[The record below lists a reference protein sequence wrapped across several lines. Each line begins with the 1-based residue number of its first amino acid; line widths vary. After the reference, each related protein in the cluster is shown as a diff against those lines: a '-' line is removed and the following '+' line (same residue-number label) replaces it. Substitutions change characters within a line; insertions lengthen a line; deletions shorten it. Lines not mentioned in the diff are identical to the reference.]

1 MLQNRNLYLW
11 LIAVSIV
18 FSGSVFSSAQE
29 VQVQEEKPSDKQDK
43 VDLSSLL
50 QQANQDLG
58 AEDFKAAAEKL
69 KKYTDAKKDNEQAW
83 FLLAYSL
90 HMDGQIDQAI
100 PIHKKAA
107 EFDDFRPTALYNLGC
122 AYSLKNDPDKSL
134 EYLHEALDA
143 GFDRLDMFATD
154 GDLENVQKSAGY
166 GEIQARLKNNGK
178 RPEKKFDGKGLVGK
192 WAVTSGSRQGDAVEA
207 ERLPAEITFT
217 NKDVTIPSGDDKF
230 VMSYKVIKADKD
242 LIEVDF
248 KIESG
253 PAPEGSAKGILKI
266 DGNKAQLC
274 YDPTGQTRPKD
285 FKTTEE
291 NGFFMFAMEKKAE
304 KFDISKIP
312 GTWQVIEGVR
322 AGEDVAKDRLAEA
335 IITFEKDK
343 ITIPAGDDEFV
354 MSYSIKADTSPVQI
368 DMKIESGPAPEGSA
382 AVGILKMSDG
392 KFVLCY
398 NPMGGDRPKTFEST
412 EDNGCFLFVMKPAD
426 K

>member
-1 MLQNRNLYLW
+1 
-11 LIAVSIV
+11 
-18 FSGSVFSSAQE
+18 
-29 VQVQEEKPSDKQDK
+29 
-43 VDLSSLL
+43 
-50 QQANQDLG
+50 
-58 AEDFKAAAEKL
+58 
-69 KKYTDAKKDNEQAW
+69 
-83 FLLAYSL
+83 
-90 HMDGQIDQAI
+90 
-100 PIHKKAA
+100 
-107 EFDDFRPTALYNLGC
+107 
-122 AYSLKNDPDKSL
+122 
-134 EYLHEALDA
+134 
-143 GFDRLDMFATD
+143 
-154 GDLENVQKSAGY
+154 
-166 GEIQARLKNNGK
+166 
-178 RPEKKFDGKGLVGK
+178 
-192 WAVTSGSRQGDAVEA
+192 
-207 ERLPAEITFT
+207 
-217 NKDVTIPSGDDKF
+217 
-230 VMSYKVIKADKD
+230 
-242 LIEVDF
+242 
-248 KIESG
+248 
-253 PAPEGSAKGILKI
+253 LKI

-304 KFDISKIP
+304 KFDVSKIP

-398 NPMGGDRPKTFEST
+398 NAMGGDRPKTFEST
-412 EDNGCFLFVMKPAD
+412 EDNGCFLFVMKPAE